1 MNHKLG
7 IIGGGF
13 VGSATAWAF
22 RPTHEVRVYD
32 CEPKASTHSFEDV
45 ANCDFIFVCV
55 PTPPNHDWTVDLSI
69 VEKVLSKLKELTWA
83 ANQAIGQ
90 KYPIVLIKSTVLP
103 GTCRKMSEK
112 YGLKI
117 VSNPEFLTERRA
129 KWDFVNAAQ
138 ILIGADDESSATKVR
153 ELYQERFNS
162 MKYTITDTITSE
174 LIKYTINCFFA
185 TKVSF
190 MNEIKSI
197 TEKIGADWEKVIE
210 GFTSDCRIG
219 DSHVDVPGPDGMP
232 GFGGK
237 CFPKDLNGLTSFA
250 KDMGLD
256 ATMLTAAW
264 EKNKV
269 IRSAIME
276 S

>member
-1 MNHKLG
+1 MKENYKIG

-22 RPTHEVRVYD
+22 GPTHEVKVYD
-32 CEPKASTHSFEDV
+32 CEPKARTHSFEEV

-55 PTPPNHDWTVDLSI
+55 PTPPNDDWTVDLSI
-69 VEKVLSKLKELTWA
+69 VERVLSDLNELVWE
-83 ANQAIGQ
+83 
-90 KYPIVLIKSTVLP
+90 KPPIVLIKSTVLP

-138 ILIGADDESSATKVR
+138 ILIGADDEPSATKVK

-162 MKYTITDTITSE
+162 MKYTITDTVTSE

-190 MNEIKSI
+190 MNEIKGI
-197 TEKIGADWEKVIE
+197 TEKIGADWEKVVE
-210 GFTSDCRIG
+210 GFTSDCRVG
-219 DSHVDVPGPDGMP
+219 DSHVDVPGPDGQF

-237 CFPKDLNGLTSFA
+237 CFPKDLNGLTNFA
-250 KDMGLD
+250 KNLGLD
-256 ATMLTAAW
+256 TTVLEASW
-264 EKNKV
+264 KKNTLVRDSSSNK
-269 IRSAIME
+269 
-276 S
+276 

>member
-1 MNHKLG
+1 MSHTLG

-22 RPTHEVRVYD
+22 GPTHEVKVYD
-32 CEPKASTHSFEDV
+32 CEPKARTHSFEDV

-69 VEKVLSKLKELTWA
+69 VEKVLSDLRELTWPTP
-83 ANQAIGQ
+83 
-90 KYPIVLIKSTVLP
+90 KYPTVLIKSTVLP

-112 YGLKI
+112 YGLNI

-138 ILIGADDESSATKVR
+138 ILIGADDEPSAIRVK

-162 MKYTITDTITSE
+162 MKYTITDTVTSE

-190 MNEIKSI
+190 MNEIKGI
-197 TEKIGADWEKVIE
+197 TEKIGADWEKVVE
-210 GFTSDCRIG
+210 GFTSDCRVG

-250 KDMGLD
+250 KGMGLD
-256 ATMLTAAW
+256 ATILTAAW
-264 EKNKV
+264 EKNK
-269 IRSAIME
+269 ILRSAIME

>member
-1 MNHKLG
+1 MNHKIG

-22 RPTHEVRVYD
+22 GPTHEVKVYD

-45 ANCDFIFVCV
+45 ANCGFIFVCV

-69 VEKVLSKLKELTWA
+69 VEKVLSDLRELTHESYLYM
-83 ANQAIGQ
+83 G
-90 KYPIVLIKSTVLP
+90 KPIVLIKSTVLP

-112 YGLKI
+112 YGLNI

-138 ILIGADDESSATKVR
+138 ILIGADDELSATKVK
-153 ELYQERFNS
+153 ELYQGRFNS

-185 TKVSF
+185 NKVSF

-197 TEKIGADWEKVIE
+197 TEKIGADWGKVVE
-210 GFTSDCRIG
+210 GFTSDCRVG
-219 DSHVDVPGPDGMP
+219 DSHVDVPGPDGLP

-237 CFPKDLNGLTSFA
+237 CFPKDLKGLTSFA
-250 KDMGLD
+250 KSMGLD
-256 ATMLTAAW
+256 TTILTAAW
-264 EKNKV
+264 EKNTI